1 MDEYSFVNVRIDL
14 CKGNEDSVLVYEQ
27 RFLVDWLTE
36 KSPNWLSEVIA
47 TLNNLE
53 IKNGN

>member
-27 RFLVDWLTE
+27 RFLVDWLTK